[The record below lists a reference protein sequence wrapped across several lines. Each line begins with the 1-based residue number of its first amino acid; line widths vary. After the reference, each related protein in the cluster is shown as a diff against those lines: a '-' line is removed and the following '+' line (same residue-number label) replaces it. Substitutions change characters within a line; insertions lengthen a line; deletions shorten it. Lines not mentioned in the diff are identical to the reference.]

1 MNNSNSSP
9 FLFNVNKLICSM
21 QNQRTIADINLN
33 ETVIIADNQQ
43 GNIPLKLVQMGCT
56 SRTKIMLRMKAPAG
70 DPLCIQFGGND
81 VALRLEDAK
90 NIAIE
95 SE

>member
-1 MNNSNSSP
+1 
-9 FLFNVNKLICSM
+9 M
-21 QNQRTIADINLN
+21 QNQRTIADLNLN
-33 ETVIIADNQQ
+33 ETAIIVANQQ

-56 SRTKIMLRMKAPAG
+56 SQTKIKLRMVAPSG

-90 NIAIE
+90 KIAIE
-95 SE
+95 SV

>member
-1 MNNSNSSP
+1 
-9 FLFNVNKLICSM
+9 M
-21 QNQRTIADINLN
+21 QNQRTIADLNLN

-56 SRTKIMLRMKAPAG
+56 SATKIMLRMKAPAG

-81 VALRLEDAK
+81 VALRLVDAK

-95 SE
+95 SV

>member
-1 MNNSNSSP
+1 
-9 FLFNVNKLICSM
+9 M
-21 QNQRTIADINLN
+21 QNQRSLAQLRLN
-33 ETVIIADNQQ
+33 ESAIIADNQQ

-56 SRTKIMLRMKAPAG
+56 AGSKIMLRMKAPSG

-90 NIAIE
+90 KIALK
-95 SE
+95 